1 MHHHQPRSAVSL
13 RILRMGRAVAVVI
26 MCVGLSADMYAED
39 FFPPPPPPVEPPVEP
54 PNGAPPVVVPPP
66 IDDAVPF
73 EQIIIPDALIFGNG
87 FAAADQRG
95 DVVEPPD
102 IPPPHAP
109 AKPAAIILRWNSYR
123 TLVVIDTSA
132 GLLKPCW
139 IVTLTT
145 TTEQIPTLRGPIIL
159 ARGQVVVAYRGQAYH
174 DKDGIL
180 HIDARRARLRGTPGI
195 AWSPDSFAITPAKEV
210 SARDDDPTHASNSGE
225 VEKEVY
231 ADTQREE
238 YRRLMFTA
246 QSLVEGNL

>member
-1 MHHHQPRSAVSL
+1 MSRT
-13 RILRMGRAVAVVI
+13 VAVVI
-26 MCVGLSADMYAED
+26 MCVGLSADMSAED
-39 FFPPPPPPVEPPVEP
+39 FFPPPPLPVEP
-54 PNGAPPVVVPPP
+54 PNGALPNGVPPVVVPPP

-87 FAAADQRG
+87 FAADGQIG

-145 TTEQIPTLRGPIIL
+145 TPEQIPTLRGPITL

-174 DKDGIL
+174 DKDGNL

-225 VEKEVY
+225 VEKEIY

-246 QSLVEGNL
+246 QSQVEGNL